1 MKRKALF
8 EEQLAKAGLPWAMRE
23 MVSKLHDTCF
33 DDEDKMNPCIDENGF
48 YKDPMAC
55 DIDTLKQAWENPLRQ
70 DDEKVE
76 IKEIDGPTHDK
87 PIGGYIPIKSQQ
99 EKDDEEYADDPL
111 YQFSKRIRHE
121 FNRKSRYR
129 LPFSGDYQ
137 MNYLVGPEIDDPD
150 PKKRMFDDYPKTKQF
165 MKDHLGWLCGHIASS
180 SMHEYMGGMAQM
192 VIGGWRI
199 HLIVVKDPDSSR
211 VDYCVYGGPRLY
223 MKLGTM
229 YDGDYIASSDTDDVE
244 EIKMICHKILE
255 DAYGNAVKEQ
265 FQSNRRSS
273 LDL

>member
-1 MKRKALF
+1 
-8 EEQLAKAGLPWAMRE
+8 
-23 MVSKLHDTCF
+23 
-33 DDEDKMNPCIDENGF
+33 
-48 YKDPMAC
+48 
-55 DIDTLKQAWENPLRQ
+55 
-70 DDEKVE
+70 
-76 IKEIDGPTHDK
+76 
-87 PIGGYIPIKSQQ
+87 
-99 EKDDEEYADDPL
+99 
-111 YQFSKRIRHE
+111 
-121 FNRKSRYR
+121 
-129 LPFSGDYQ
+129 
-137 MNYLVGPEIDDPD
+137 MNYLVGPELDDPE
-150 PKKRMFDDYPKTKQF
+150 KHEFDDYPKTKQF

-180 SMHEYMGGMAQM
+180 SMPEYMGGMAKM

-255 DAYGNAVKEQ
+255 DAYGKAVKEQ